1 MRCPR
6 CKATTEV
13 IDSRPTPENTWRR
26 RRACKE
32 KSCGFRMSTYERW
45 DEDEHTTD
53 MLDMSSALRE
63 RLEAIRAIAGLP
75 MAYEL
80 KPATTEEESRD

>member
-1 MRCPR
+1 
-6 CKATTEV
+6 
-13 IDSRPTPENTWRR
+13 
-26 RRACKE
+26 
-32 KSCGFRMSTYERW
+32 MSTYERW